1 MNNERT
7 LSFSKSQQ
15 LTEADLQSVS
25 AADGTIQGTLEGTYH
40 TGSENRPNEPTLLM
54 YC

>member
-40 TGSENRPNEPTLLM
+40 TGSGWDSYADVRND
-54 YC
+54 